1 MEFEASRAKA
11 VDKLNYFVENNL
23 SEYSKL
29 RNFDFG
35 PDDRS
40 NISCLSPYITHGVIN
55 ELEVIDKSLKKFS
68 FAKNEKFIQE
78 VLWRVYWKGWL
89 ELRPNVWSDYLVE
102 LNNLRNEFKSNQNYL
117 NAIEGKTNIE
127 CFNQWVKELKE
138 NNYLHNHTRMWF
150 ASIWIFT
157 LELPWQLGAEFFM
170 QHLYDGDAA
179 SNTLGWRWVAG
190 VQTQGKHYLA
200 SEWNIRKF
208 TNNRFQNIQLNE
220 NAPPI
225 FSDKTYSIGKKD
237 FLNFEILEDKILFL
251 GNSNEIAESI
261 ACLKG
266 KGPTDTMELVYAQAN
281 ALGFDIGD
289 VIANGSALNEFRLM
303 LIRQGVDESVAQQL
317 INEPWSVLQRSPQQY
332 SIQVEKSGY
341 LADLDALVIGQV
353 LCEAGAGRS
362 VQESDID
369 HGIGIEIHRSIGER
383 VESGDAIM
391 TLDGPFGIDIHLIQR
406 LKQAITISDYQVKLG
421 TRILETVTISDCPTT

>member
-11 VDKLNYFVENNL
+11 VDKLNDFVENNL

-35 PDDRS
+35 PDNRS
-40 NISCLSPYITHGVIN
+40 NISCLSPYITHGAIN

-200 SEWNIRKF
+200 SEWNIKKF

-220 NAPPI
+220 NASPI
-225 FSDKTYSIGKKD
+225 FSDKSYSIGKKD
-237 FLNFEILEDKILFL
+237 FVNSEILEDKILLIFENNMTFEFSDFKEHKFKKIL
-251 GNSNEIAESI
+251 LISNESNRNIKLSEKVLKFKANLLEDQKTRLIEKSI
-261 ACLKG
+261 NCETININDLKNITE
-266 KGPTDTMELVYAQAN
+266 KVYALYPTVSENLNFIQN
-281 ALGFDIGD
+281 NQLQNIKFLYRKLDQFSWQYCNKGFFNFKNYIPKI
-289 VIANGSALNEFRLM
+289 IANFN
-303 LIRQGVDESVAQQL
+303 
-317 INEPWSVLQRSPQQY
+317 
-332 SIQVEKSGY
+332 
-341 LADLDALVIGQV
+341 
-353 LCEAGAGRS
+353 
-362 VQESDID
+362 
-369 HGIGIEIHRSIGER
+369 
-383 VESGDAIM
+383 
-391 TLDGPFGIDIHLIQR
+391 
-406 LKQAITISDYQVKLG
+406 
-421 TRILETVTISDCPTT
+421 

>member
-1 MEFEASRAKA
+1 MIFEASRAKA
-11 VDKLNYFVENNL
+11 IDKLNIFIENNL

-35 PDDRS
+35 PDNRS

-68 FAKNEKFIQE
+68 FEKNEKFIQE

-117 NAIEGKTNIE
+117 NAIDGKTNIE

-200 SEWNIRKF
+200 SEWNIKKF

-220 NAPPI
+220 NASSI
-225 FSDKTYSIGKKD
+225 FNDKTYPINKKE
-237 FLNFEILEDKILFL
+237 FLNSQILEDKILLIFENNMTFEFSDFKEHKFKKIL
-251 GNSNEIAESI
+251 LVLNDTNRAIKLSEKVLKFKANLLEDQKTRLIEKSI
-261 ACLKG
+261 NCETININDLKNITE
-266 KGPTDTMELVYAQAN
+266 KVYALYPTVSENLNFIQN
-281 ALGFDIGD
+281 NQLQNIKFLYRKLDQFSWQYCNKGFFNFKNYIPKI
-289 VIANGSALNEFRLM
+289 IANFN
-303 LIRQGVDESVAQQL
+303 
-317 INEPWSVLQRSPQQY
+317 
-332 SIQVEKSGY
+332 
-341 LADLDALVIGQV
+341 
-353 LCEAGAGRS
+353 
-362 VQESDID
+362 
-369 HGIGIEIHRSIGER
+369 
-383 VESGDAIM
+383 
-391 TLDGPFGIDIHLIQR
+391 
-406 LKQAITISDYQVKLG
+406 
-421 TRILETVTISDCPTT
+421 

>member
-35 PDDRS
+35 PDNRS

-200 SEWNIRKF
+200 SEWNIKKF

-220 NAPPI
+220 NASPI

-237 FLNFEILEDKILFL
+237 FLNFEILEDKILLIFENNMTFEFSDFKEHKFKKIL
-251 GNSNEIAESI
+251 LISNEANRNIKLSEKVLKFKANLLEDQKTRLIEKSI
-261 ACLKG
+261 NCETININDLKNITE
-266 KGPTDTMELVYAQAN
+266 KVYALYPTVSENLNFIQN
-281 ALGFDIGD
+281 NQLQNIKFLYRKLDQFSWQYCNKGFFNFKNYIPKI
-289 VIANGSALNEFRLM
+289 IANFN
-303 LIRQGVDESVAQQL
+303 
-317 INEPWSVLQRSPQQY
+317 
-332 SIQVEKSGY
+332 
-341 LADLDALVIGQV
+341 
-353 LCEAGAGRS
+353 
-362 VQESDID
+362 
-369 HGIGIEIHRSIGER
+369 
-383 VESGDAIM
+383 
-391 TLDGPFGIDIHLIQR
+391 
-406 LKQAITISDYQVKLG
+406 
-421 TRILETVTISDCPTT
+421 